1 MEALG
6 HHIAVAGVVQVK
18 PAILLYDTGCPI
30 LAPALHL
37 TDDPLKMP
45 LVKGR
50 RGRIGLHAVMGGDI
64 EVVSAPV
71 LKYKRI
77 RLSAAIAVFKS
88 QLHTHSS

>member
-6 HHIAVAGVVQVK
+6 HHIAITGVVQIE
-18 PAILLYDTGCPI
+18 PAVLLNDTGRPI
-30 LAPALHL
+30 LTPSLNL
-37 TDDPLKMP
+37 TYDPLKMP

-64 EVVSAPV
+64 EVVSAPA